1 MAYAAAQQIVVYAA
15 LGVGVC
21 IEGKLLTGQ
30 ETDRTTLCPKC
41 GRVGL
46 LSRGGGSKQPQ
57 VVIHAGRVVDGLLEG
72 IDKCQLTKEAPSVVS
87 PPSLS
92 DT

>member
-1 MAYAAAQQIVVYAA
+1 MPQAAAQQIVEYAS
-15 LGVGVC
+15 LSTGVC

-46 LSRGGGSKQPQ
+46 LSRKRGKQPQ
-57 VVIHAGRVVDGLLEG
+57 IVVHAGRVVNGLLEG
-72 IDKCQLTKEAPSVVS
+72 IDNCQLTKEMF
-87 PPSLS
+87 
-92 DT
+92 

>member
-1 MAYAAAQQIVVYAA
+1 MPYAAAQQMVEYAV

-46 LSRGGGSKQPQ
+46 LSRGGNKQPQ

-72 IDKCQLTKEAPSVVS
+72 IDKCQLTKEAPPGASF
-87 PPSLS
+87 L
-92 DT
+92 

>member
-1 MAYAAAQQIVVYAA
+1 MPQAAQQIIEYAA

-46 LSRGGGSKQPQ
+46 LSRGGIKQPP

-72 IDKCQLTKEAPSVVS
+72 IDHCQLTKEIAHGVS
-87 PPSLS
+87 PL
-92 DT
+92 